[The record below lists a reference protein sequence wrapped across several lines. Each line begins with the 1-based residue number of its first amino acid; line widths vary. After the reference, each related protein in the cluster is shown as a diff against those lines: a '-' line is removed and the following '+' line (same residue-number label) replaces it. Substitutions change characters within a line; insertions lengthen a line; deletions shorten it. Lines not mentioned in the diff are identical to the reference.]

1 MLMSAV
7 SAENFDSIYHQKGII
22 TAFKEAGFKTA
33 FFSNQRYNN
42 SFIDFFGKE
51 ADHCDFIKEDSLTA
65 GQNLSDDYLLALVQE
80 ELAKGNRKQFIVLH
94 TYGSHFNYRER
105 YPAEAAFFQPDSPAD
120 AEFKYRDNLINAYDN
135 SIRYT
140 DDFLSRLIGLLQQQ
154 DARPN
159 K

>member
-1 MLMSAV
+1 MSAV

-51 ADHCDFIKEDSLTA
+51 ADHYDFIKEDSLTA

-80 ELAKGNRKQFIVLH
+80 ELCERKPQTVYRVAHLRVTLQLSGTLSCRSCLFSNPTVL
-94 TYGSHFNYRER
+94 
-105 YPAEAAFFQPDSPAD
+105 PMP
-120 AEFKYRDNLINAYDN
+120 NL
-135 SIRYT
+135 SIG
-140 DDFLSRLIGLLQQQ
+140 II
-154 DARPN
+154 
-159 K
+159 

>member
-1 MLMSAV
+1 M
-7 SAENFDSIYHQKGII
+7 
-22 TAFKEAGFKTA
+22 
-33 FFSNQRYNN
+33 
-42 SFIDFFGKE
+42 
-51 ADHCDFIKEDSLTA
+51 TA

-154 DARPN
+154 DAGSAMLYTSDHGEDIFDDHRHLFLHASPVPSYCTVHCLDFGHLSGEVS
-159 K
+159 